1 MARKLTIIGLI
12 GLFCLAG
19 CSKSARV
26 VSPTPQLEKRQDVR
40 LAMIARLKS
49 EELPALRSAEIWENE
64 YGPGLKLT
72 TDHYE
77 IYTTLLEP
85 LMLRSVPG
93 FIEAAYWGYND
104 QLPAPIETMS
114 RFTVFLFADRQQW
127 EEFTR
132 SFAGDQAPVF
142 CKIKTGAYYLN
153 GVCVL
158 YDIGRKRTLSAIGH
172 EGWHQFNSRHFKYRL
187 PSWLDEG
194 IAMLFEASTYE
205 NGVLT
210 FDPSMNYQRLG
221 TLERILDSTER
232 IPLRELIATS
242 PGEVLA
248 TNQAETV
255 LAFYCQSYALV
266 RFLRENGYG
275 KRSTRYHR
283 LLWDGFLGEWPLD
296 ETTGRAAEDRNVPR
310 TIQWNRAVGP
320 QLFERYVG
328 DDIERLEREYLAYC
342 RRILHSRAVAQADEI
357 ARPTVNPERSY

>member
-1 MARKLTIIGLI
+1 MARKLAIIGLI
-12 GLFCLAG
+12 GAFCLAG

-26 VSPTPQLEKRQDVR
+26 VSSGPEPDKRDDIR
-40 LAMIARLKS
+40 LATAAQLQK
-49 EELPALRSAEIWENE
+49 EELPALRSVEIWEND
-64 YGPGLKLT
+64 YGPGLTLT

-77 IYTTLLEP
+77 IHTTLLEP
-85 LMLRSVPG
+85 LVLRSIPG

-104 QLPAPIETMS
+104 QLPLPIESTT
-114 RFTVFLFADRQQW
+114 RFTVYLFADRAQW

-142 CKIKTGAYYLN
+142 CRIKTGAYYLN
-153 GVCVL
+153 GACVL

-194 IAMLFEASTYE
+194 IAMLFEASTYQD
-205 NGVLT
+205 GVLT
-210 FDPSMNYQRLG
+210 FDPSRNYHRLG
-221 TLERILDSTER
+221 TLERTLGSAEH

-248 TNQAETV
+248 TDQAETV

-266 RFLRENGYG
+266 RFLRESGSG
-275 KRSTRYHR
+275 KHSTRYHR

-296 ETTGRAAEDRNVPR
+296 DTAGRAAQDRNVPR
-310 TIQWNRAVGP
+310 TIQWNRVVGP
-320 QLFERYVG
+320 QLFQRYVG
-328 DDIERLEREYLAYC
+328 DDFQQLERQYLAYC
-342 RRILHSRAVAQADEI
+342 RQILQGPAAVATGGATG
-357 ARPTVNPERSY
+357 PTTASKRSY